1 MREPFVVPMEES
13 PFAFDVPATERRER
27 MLAQSGDLLTD
38 ELGIIVGF
46 SGEED
51 VEALLNDPRFGAV
64 AMATLQMSGV
74 TDGPL
79 HARSSFGRGSHC
91 RSPHEPRVVSS
102 ASRPM
107 TPIASRCGHS
117 ISSTRSSS

>member
-1 MREPFVVPMEES
+1 MREPAVVPMDKS
-13 PFAFDVPATERRER
+13 PFAFDVPAAERHER
-27 MLAQSGDLLTD
+27 MLAQSADLLTD

-74 TDGPL
+74 TDGATARYVVVADVRQGWRKPQAGEKCGRTGV
-79 HARSSFGRGSHC
+79 HA
-91 RSPHEPRVVSS
+91 P
-102 ASRPM
+102 
-107 TPIASRCGHS
+107 CG
-117 ISSTRSSS
+117 

>member
-1 MREPFVVPMEES
+1 MESVAAAQMDPIVSTKQGKTLRLCRSWRGHVPMEES

-38 ELGIIVGF
+38 E
-46 SGEED
+46 
-51 VEALLNDPRFGAV
+51 
-64 AMATLQMSGV
+64 
-74 TDGPL
+74 
-79 HARSSFGRGSHC
+79 
-91 RSPHEPRVVSS
+91 PRVVSS